1 VVKQHLSNIM
11 TKIENLINKSIK
23 DRLIGVTSKPKRRR
37 IRPQIVASTEEHR
50 RQVLGETKAL
60 DKVDK
65 ERNNIEKYIP
75 VLFLWGMPQKRL
87 TKTEAHAYKN
97 MGSRVEYFSETEVKS
112 LNIK

>member
-1 VVKQHLSNIM
+1 M

-60 DKVDK
+60 DKADK
-65 ERNNIEKYIP
+65 ERNHVETLIP

-87 TKTEAHAYKN
+87 TKTEAHADKN
-97 MGSRVEYFSETEVKS
+97 MGSRIEYLKESELNT
-112 LNIK
+112 LNI